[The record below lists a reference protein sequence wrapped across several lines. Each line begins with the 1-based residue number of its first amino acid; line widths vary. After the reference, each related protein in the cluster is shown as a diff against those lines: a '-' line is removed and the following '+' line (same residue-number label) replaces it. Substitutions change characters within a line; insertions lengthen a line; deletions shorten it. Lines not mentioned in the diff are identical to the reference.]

1 MPRLQNES
9 ISQFAIRVA
18 WETGHFW
25 SPDNVN
31 GHNIQQKDLKLL
43 KPEDPVVVAAMISMS
58 RMEAGRYT
66 QHVLD
71 QHGRT
76 PHFDGVIGP
85 AIVSMVLEH
94 NGRCPIPDFVPP
106 PGTSYLYEDP
116 DLQAVVERMQF
127 QASMPAFGTGN
138 WKGCHTVGNFH
149 CATVGV
155 NTSGLPGFLKP
166 VFLQVLKNVQLAYA
180 GVGLLFRF
188 ISEGR
193 DMLTGEELNLNIN
206 TEMSFVNSSDG
217 WIGLAIVGTG
227 ETCGGKIWCKFLS
240 TYRGGQDNSAIVA
253 QWTTLIKHE
262 LGHNCGRGHTT
273 GGVMNPSLVNNLPTE
288 WVQSDPSTSWLKG
301 QFGGVPVPIPGGGPA
316 PNPDPPP
323 GTNGS
328 VERQI
333 RELQVA
339 NAVQDASIQW
349 CIKQIKDKLHLI
361 LLAIMLCCSSA
372 SAQVVSSDGRSIVI
386 SGKGPVVT
394 APVAPPAESQ
404 KPDPKG
410 DLLPFTDDEMR
421 NYLGHPHPSVVAP
434 APKVRRPYLAMF
446 TASYCGPCQRWKSYE
461 KWKVEQAGYTVRE
474 YEMTDSSNATNYGPK
489 MQGGYPA
496 YAVIDWD
503 NGEWISGPYHG
514 YMDASVAIGHLGS
527 ANSSPAVVEPVVIA
541 PAAKVSAPVR
551 YIQWPG
557 WGMIDLETYN
567 KTCSCSMCN
576 SIRQLQQEY
585 RNQKRAF
592 QQSQTL
598 INKVTPDQEGTP
610 HALVEKMLDA
620 MDLRYSDLL
629 GDIGCGDGRVL
640 IAAAKR
646 GTRGIGVEL
655 DPQRA
660 ELARL
665 RVKEAGLSHLIRI
678 ETGDALEFDFSRVT
692 AATTYLYPPLLAKLS
707 PKLKSL
713 KVVGSPYHQVPGLP
727 MTQVGDI
734 WIYRNGG

>member
-1 MPRLQNES
+1 MPRLPNES

-18 WETGHFW
+18 WQTGHFW

-31 GHNIQQKDLKLL
+31 GHNIRQEDLKLL

-94 NGRCPIPDFVPP
+94 NGRCPIPDYVPP

-138 WKGCHTVGNFH
+138 WKGCHTVDNFH

-155 NTSGLPGFLKP
+155 NTSGLPGFLNP

-227 ETCGGKIWCKFLS
+227 ETCGGKIWCKFLN
-240 TYRGGQDNSAIVA
+240 TYRGGQDNSAIVT

-262 LGHNCGRGHTT
+262 LGHNCGRSHTT
-273 GGVMNPSLVNNLPTE
+273 GGVMNPSIVNNLPTE

-301 QFGGVPVPIPGGGPA
+301 QFGGVPVPIPGGGPT

-323 GTNGS
+323 GPGGDV

-333 RELQVA
+333 RQLQVD

-361 LLAIMLCCSSA
+361 LLAVMLLGSTA
-372 SAQVVSSDGRSIVI
+372 SAQVVSSDGRSIVV
-386 SGKGPVVT
+386 SGNGPVVT
-394 APVAPPAESQ
+394 PPAAIVPAESQ
-404 KPDPKG
+404 KPDPFTT
-410 DLLPFTDDEMR
+410 LLADE
-421 NYLGHPHPSVVAP
+421 HPAVVAP
-434 APKVRRPYLAMF
+434 VQKARRTYLAMF
-446 TASYCGPCQRWKSYE
+446 TASYCQPCQRWKSYE
-461 KWKVEQAGYTVRE
+461 KWKVERAGYTVRE
-474 YEMTDSSNATNYGPK
+474 YEMTDSSNATKYGPK

-527 ANSSPAVVEPVVIA
+527 ANSAPAVVEPVVIV
-541 PAAKVSAPVR
+541 PSEKLTAPVR
-551 YIQWPG
+551 YVEWPG
-557 WGMIDLETYN
+557 WGELIDLETYN
-567 KTCSCSMCN
+567 RNCNCGMCKA
-576 SIRQLQQEY
+576 IRQLQKEY
-585 RNQKRAF
+585 WIQKKAF
-592 QQSQTL
+592 EQSQTQ
-598 INKVTPDQEGTP
+598 VTPDQEGTP
-610 HALVEKMLDA
+610 HALVENMLDE
-620 MDLRYSDLL
+620 MHLRYSDVLA
-629 GDIGCGDGRVL
+629 DIGCGDARIL

-646 GTRGIGVEL
+646 GIRGLGVEL
-655 DPQRA
+655 DPERA
-660 ELARL
+660 GVARR
-665 RVKEAGLSHLIRI
+665 RVMESGLSHLIRI
-678 ETGDALEFDFSRVT
+678 ETGDALEFDFSRATV
-692 AATTYLYPPLLAKLS
+692 ATTFLYPPLLAKLS

-713 KVVGSPYHQVPGLP
+713 RVVGSPYHPVPGLP